1 MHHAECHPAH
11 YRLRCTVCGQRRPD
25 DGLALGCPEPHAP
38 GLLRTEYQDTAFTPD
53 TAQQGVFRYHHWLPV
68 RRTLPGT
75 GRTAVHRSERLAAS
89 LGLREL
95 WIAFNGY
102 WPERGADLTTGSF
115 KELEAATVLGR
126 IPEDAGTLVVTSAG
140 NTAAAFA
147 ELCARHRVP
156 VVIVVPASALPRL
169 RTRTP
174 GGELV
179 QVVAVEGADYADAIA
194 LGDALAQQPGFT
206 PEGGTKNVGRRDGL
220 ATVLLAAVEA
230 MGSLPDHYVQA
241 IGSGA
246 GALAVHEAALRLR
259 CRPGHES
266 EPLPRLLLAQ
276 NACYA
281 PVQQA
286 WQTGERPWL
295 TGGEQDQRAAAER
308 AFAPELTNRR
318 PPYDLRGGL
327 HEVLTESAGQVR
339 TADAAAARAAMDAFH
354 DLEGV
359 DIEPAAGVALAALRD
374 AVREGRLAPDARVL
388 LNITGGGRAR
398 LALDHRLV
406 GHEPA
411 LLVPREAAQRPGEVG
426 ELAARLS
433 ARIGAST
440 GAGAGAGLGAG
451 FGSRELRPAVV

>member
-1 MHHAECHPAH
+1 MHHAERRPSH
-11 YRLRCTVCGQRRPD
+11 YRLRCTVCGQSRPD

-38 GLLRTEYQDTAFTPD
+38 GLLRTEYQATAFTPD
-53 TAQQGVFRYHHWLPV
+53 PAFQGVYRYHSWLPV
-68 RRTLPGT
+68 RRTLPDT
-75 GRTAVHRSERLAAS
+75 GRTAVYRSRRLAAS
-89 LGLREL
+89 LGLTEL

-102 WPERGADLTTGSF
+102 WPERGGELTTGSF

-126 IPEDAGTLVVTSAG
+126 IPQDAGTLMVTSAG
-140 NTAAAFA
+140 NTATAFA

-156 VVIVVPASALPRL
+156 VVIVVPAGALPRL

-179 QVVAVEGADYADAIA
+179 QVVAVEDADYADAIA

-206 PEGGTKNVGRRDGL
+206 PEGGTRNVGRRDGL

-230 MGSLPDHYVQA
+230 MGTAPDHYVQA

-259 CRPGHES
+259 CRPGHDTD
-266 EPLPRLLLAQ
+266 PLPRLLLAQ

-281 PVQQA
+281 PVHQA

-295 TGGEQDQRAAAER
+295 TDGEQDQRAAAER

-318 PPYDLRGGL
+318 PPYDLSGGL
-327 HEVLTESAGQVR
+327 HEVLTESAGHVR
-339 TADAAAARAAMDAFH
+339 IADAAAARAAMDAFRE
-354 DLEGV
+354 LEGI
-359 DIEPAAGVALAALRD
+359 DIEPAAGIALAALRD
-374 AVREGRLAPDARVL
+374 AVRDGEVAADARVL

-398 LALDHRLV
+398 LALEHELT
-406 GHEPA
+406 GHQPTM
-411 LLVPREAAQRPGEVG
+411 LVPRETAHRPGEIA
-426 ELAARLS
+426 ELAARL
-433 ARIGAST
+433 ADT
-440 GAGAGAGLGAG
+440 
-451 FGSRELRPAVV
+451 RELHPAVV